1 LQLMSDIL
9 ATQKSISQSEQHLEK
24 LKNVF
29 PLNSSEII
37 QTQENIVS
45 YKSGI
50 KALRELEKELF

>member
-1 LQLMSDIL
+1 
-9 ATQKSISQSEQHLEK
+9 
-24 LKNVF
+24 VF

-37 QTQENIVS
+37 QTQENIAS